1 MINLNL
7 PAKTDSTVRDLFES
21 AVIQE
26 QIAKAL
32 PSALTVERLTRIM
45 LTVFRTNKKLLD
57 CSQHS
62 LLACFFG
69 CAQLGLTP
77 EPWLGQAYLVPFWS
91 SKLKCNEA
99 TLIPGY
105 RGLITLARRS
115 GELRTV
121 KAAAVYERE
130 PFEWERL
137 YPERSRHGYVDGD
150 PGELKG
156 AWTLWTFK
164 DDNVTGDFMT
174 IHEIDKIMQRTKS
187 RNRQGEI
194 VGPWVTDKAEMAKKT
209 VIRRHF
215 KLAPVSVDEQRL
227 GMAVAAED
235 IAIGQG
241 PEGQRNLFLPDLR
254 VPEPKYTADDFDQ
267 SCANIMQHELF
278 DEFFTNAMN
287 VVGSVQGGQMDED
300 AVKIQI
306 MVDGV
311 GDFQDAFERSV
322 NAASAKQ
329 AKPADKKKATPKKKA
344 PAKRA
349 DGKKKS
355 KPVDKPEADRE
366 SDRESDR
373 EVLTQSD
380 CWQEMSMLK
389 DREQIIWDEESGG
402 QVPST
407 IPACIDLVDRISARL
422 EVSGDIPG

>member
-1 MINLNL
+1 MTNLNL
-7 PAKTDSTVRDLFES
+7 PAKTDSTVRELFES
-21 AVIQE
+21 SVIQE
-26 QIAKAL
+26 QIARAL
-32 PSALTVERLTRIM
+32 PSALTVDRLTRIM

-121 KAAAVYERE
+121 KAAAVYEKE
-130 PFEWERL
+130 PFEWDRM
-137 YPERSRHGYVDGD
+137 YPERSKHGYVDGD

-164 DDNVTGDFMT
+164 GDMVTGDFMT

-187 RNRQGEI
+187 RNKQGEI
-194 VGPWVTDKAEMAKKT
+194 VGPWVADKAEMAKKT

-215 KLAPVSVDEQRL
+215 KLAPVSVEEQRL

-241 PEGQRNLFLPDLR
+241 PEGQRNLFLPDMT
-254 VPEPKYTADDFDQ
+254 VPEPKYTADDFDKD
-267 SCANIMQHELF
+267 CADIMGNDLF
-278 DEFFTNAMN
+278 PAFFIQAKN
-287 VVGSVQGGQMDED
+287 VNSEIQGGDITED
-300 AVKIQI
+300 AMKIQI
-306 MVDGV
+306 MADGV
-311 GDFQDAFERSV
+311 GAFREAFERFV

-329 AKPADKKKATPKKKA
+329 AKPADKKKAAPKKKA
-344 PAKRA
+344 TPKKAV
-349 DGKKKS
+349 GKKKDDPAPDS
-355 KPVDKPEADRE
+355 EADNAV
-366 SDRESDR
+366 DFNA
-373 EVLTQSD
+373 LMQSD

-389 DREQIIWDEESGG
+389 DAEPDIWKDECGG
-402 QVPST
+402 KVPRT
-407 IPACIDLVDRISARL
+407 IPACIDLVDRINARL
-422 EVSGDIPG
+422 EASGDIPG